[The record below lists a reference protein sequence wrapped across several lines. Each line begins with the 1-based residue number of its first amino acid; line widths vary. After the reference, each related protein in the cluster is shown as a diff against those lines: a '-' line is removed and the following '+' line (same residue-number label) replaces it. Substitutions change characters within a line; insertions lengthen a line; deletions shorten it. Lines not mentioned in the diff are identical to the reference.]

1 MLCGVRLANNDHSEL
16 TIINALLAQGLG
28 APSRSVCG
36 TGGDLYV
43 VYVAYCSVRPAKLR
57 TWGGNVKFPYRSR
70 VLFGVGVPFVAFGI
84 VLLAIQN
91 WPQPVRIA
99 EKYYSQVIVVIGLG
113 CIVSELYLRSADKN
127 KKKWPS
133 IHATHEGDSKDFYIR
148 TQDRLKNERK
158 ELDLERLGLEL
169 DARLKLEDFLIKFRE
184 GEHAKIKIWGTIF
197 VSGLVS
203 LIIALLIPLGKA
215 IWHR

>member
-1 MLCGVRLANNDHSEL
+1 
-16 TIINALLAQGLG
+16 
-28 APSRSVCG
+28 
-36 TGGDLYV
+36 V
-43 VYVAYCSVRPAKLR
+43 VYIAQLFCTSGEIEDG
-57 TWGGNVKFPYRSR
+57 GGNVKFPHRSQ
-70 VLFGVGVPFVAFGI
+70 VLLGVGVPFVAFGI
-84 VLLAIQN
+84 VVLAIQN

-99 EKYYSQVIVVIGLG
+99 EKYYSQVIVVVGLG
-113 CIVSELYLRSADKN
+113 CLVSELYLRSADKN

-133 IHATHEGDSKDFYIR
+133 IHATHEADSKDFYIR
-148 TQDRLKNERK
+148 TQDRLKNQGK